1 MDFLKSLVGMFTSS
15 VLRLAV
21 TVGILAAAY
30 FFIVRPVL
38 DTTDKAIDSA
48 NGFNQTLNANI
59 QQSARQADVNPNVA
73 RQVRRSIRRA
83 NRQVQRALNQ
93 SLNQSAPSQARQQ
106 RLLHCVQRA
115 DGNVNKMQ
123 RCTRRY

>member
-21 TVGILAAAY
+21 TVGILVAAY
-30 FFIVRPVL
+30 LLIVRPVL
-38 DTTDKAIDSA
+38 DTTKAIDSA
-48 NGFNQTLNANI
+48 GGFKGALNANI
-59 QQSARQADVNPNVA
+59 AQSIQQSNTNPDVG
-73 RQVRRSIRRA
+73 RQVQRSIRRA

-93 SLNQSAPSQARQQ
+93 SLNQTAPSQARQR

-115 DGNVNKMQ
+115 HGNVKRIQ
-123 RCTRRY
+123 RCTQRF

>member
-1 MDFLKSLVGMFTSS
+1 VDFLKNLAGMLTSS

-21 TVGILAAAY
+21 AVGILAAAY

-38 DTTDKAIDSA
+38 DTTNEALKTAG
-48 NGFNQTLNANI
+48 GFNQSLNANI
-59 QQSARQADVNPNVA
+59 QQSVQQSNVNPDVA

-83 NRQVQRALNQ
+83 NRQVKRALNR
-93 SLNQSAPSQARQQ
+93 SLNQSAPSGARQR

-115 DGNVNKMQ
+115 HGNVNKMQ
-123 RCTRRY
+123 RCTRRF

>member
-1 MDFLKSLVGMFTSS
+1 MDFLKSLAGMFTSS

-21 TVGILAAAY
+21 SVGILAAAY

-38 DTTDKAIDSA
+38 DTTNEALKTAG
-48 NGFNQTLNANI
+48 GFNQSLNANI
-59 QQSARQADVNPNVA
+59 QQSVQQSNTNPDVA
-73 RQVRRSIRRA
+73 RQVQRSIRRA

-93 SLNQSAPSQARQQ
+93 SLNQTAPSQARQR

-115 DGNVNKMQ
+115 HGNVSRIQ
-123 RCTRRY
+123 RCTQRF

>member
-1 MDFLKSLVGMFTSS
+1 VDFLKSLAGMFTSS

-21 TVGILAAAY
+21 TVGILAATY

-38 DTTDKAIDSA
+38 DTTNEAIKSA
-48 NGFNQTLNANI
+48 GGFNQALNANI
-59 QQSARQADVNPNVA
+59 QQSVRQSNTNPAVA

-93 SLNQSAPSQARQQ
+93 SLNQTAPTQARQR

-115 DGNVNKMQ
+115 HGNVKRMQ
-123 RCTRRY
+123 RCTRRF

>member
-1 MDFLKSLVGMFTSS
+1 VDFLKSVAGMFTSS

-21 TVGILAAAY
+21 SVGILAAAY

-38 DTTDKAIDSA
+38 DTTNEALKTAG
-48 NGFNQTLNANI
+48 GFNQTLNANI

-73 RQVRRSIRRA
+73 RQVRRSVRRA
-83 NRQVQRALNQ
+83 NRQVQRALNK
-93 SLNQSAPSQARQQ
+93 SLNQSAPSQKRQQ

-115 DGNVNKMQ
+115 HGNVNKMQ
-123 RCTRRY
+123 RCTRRF